1 MRKMITSRDGFQYW
15 CMSLVILVLGIS
27 QPAFSIPLGQI
38 DDFEDGTA
46 LGWAVGAFS
55 SIKPMVVETGGPAG
69 AGDNYLELSARGG
82 NGAGSRLAIFN
93 RTGQWNGSFTDAE
106 VTTISLNLINLGD
119 TDLSVRLGL
128 NGAGG
133 TFVTTESVF
142 LSPNSGWQSVVFPL
156 LASDLTASDRG
167 GGQFF

>member
-1 MRKMITSRDGFQYW
+1 MRKMITSRDGFHYW

-69 AGDNYLELSARGG
+69 PGDNYLELSARGG
-82 NGAGSRLAIFN
+82 NGAGSLRGLVAEPISQYEFIN
-93 RTGQWNGSFTDAE
+93 ASFRFE
-106 VTTISLNLINLGD
+106 V
-119 TDLSVRLGL
+119 VER
-128 NGAGG
+128 
-133 TFVTTESVF
+133 
-142 LSPNSGWQSVVFPL
+142 
-156 LASDLTASDRG
+156 
-167 GGQFF
+167 

>member
-1 MRKMITSRDGFQYW
+1 MITSRDGFQYW

-69 AGDNYLELSARGG
+69 PGDNYLELSARGG
-82 NGAGSRLAIFN
+82 TERAAGWPSS
-93 RTGQWNGSFTDAE
+93 TGRASGTVPSPMQR
-106 VTTISLNLINLGD
+106 SLR
-119 TDLSVRLGL
+119 S
-128 NGAGG
+128 A
-133 TFVTTESVF
+133 
-142 LSPNSGWQSVVFPL
+142 
-156 LASDLTASDRG
+156 
-167 GGQFF
+167 